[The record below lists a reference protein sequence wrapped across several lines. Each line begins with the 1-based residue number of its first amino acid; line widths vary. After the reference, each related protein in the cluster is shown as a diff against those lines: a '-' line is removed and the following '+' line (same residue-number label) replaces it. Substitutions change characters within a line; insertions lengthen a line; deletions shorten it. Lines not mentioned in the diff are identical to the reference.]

1 MEHSKKLPYPFLR
14 NCAALLLN
22 YTGEIPFHLYLKQ
35 EFKKN
40 SSWGGKDRKNYRKY
54 SYLFWRNAELLD
66 KTNTETVIQWLDQMS
81 RSLSEKQ
88 STADS
93 KPLTDSKHIAV
104 TEQLS
109 VAEPLAV
116 AEQPAKSEHLQG
128 TLAKSQNFWDEFPP
142 LSKDL
147 LTNSQPAIDWIR
159 WFTTEPPVWI
169 KVVNPAH
176 FNRVKDRLQQLS
188 ISILEEKVELQA
200 LSIPAQSNIQE
211 LEEEGW
217 VIIQDIGSQQ
227 SVVWKDFIDSN
238 TLSNSNGMTMVWDAC
253 CGAGGKS
260 LSLRILYS
268 NLDIQCSDVRQ
279 SILDNLTSRF
289 NKTRL
294 VLPFIFK
301 HNLEVSANKKTKFR
315 IVLADIPC
323 SGSGTW
329 RRNPEAKWYYDED
342 KWQGMVSKQLQ
353 MVSNAAASVADDGFL
368 IVCTCSLFAREN
380 EALIDSFLAANA
392 LENKSNS
399 TKWEILDQRFLGGI
413 RENGDYIYRSIL
425 KRLQ

>member
-1 MEHSKKLPYPFLR
+1 LEQSKKLPYPFLR

-54 SYLFWRNAELLD
+54 SYLFWRNAAVPD
-66 KTNTETVIQWLDQMS
+66 KSNAETIIQWLDLMS

-93 KPLTDSKHIAV
+93 L
-104 TEQLS
+104 QLA

-116 AEQPAKSEHLQG
+116 TEQPAKSEYLQE
-128 TLAKSQNFWDEFPP
+128 TQAKSQNFWNEFPP

-147 LTNSQPAIDWIR
+147 LTNSQPEIDWQY

-176 FNRVKDRLQQLS
+176 FNRVKDQLLHLS
-188 ISILEEKVELQA
+188 IPILEEKVELQA
-200 LSIPAQSNIQE
+200 LSIPAQSNIQG

-227 SVVWKDFIDSN
+227 SVEWTDFIDSN
-238 TLSNSNGMTMVWDAC
+238 TLSNSTGMTMVWDAC

-260 LSLRILYS
+260 LSLRILYP

-279 SILDNLTSRF
+279 TILDNLTTRF

-294 VLPFIFK
+294 ALPFVFK

-329 RRNPEAKWYYDED
+329 RRNPEAKWFYDED

-353 MVSNAAASVADDGFL
+353 MVSNAAASVADEGYL
-368 IVCTCSLFAREN
+368 IVCTCSIFAREN
-380 EALIDSFLAANA
+380 EALIDSFLAGDA

-399 TKWEILDQRFLGGI
+399 TEWEIVDQRFLGGI
-413 RENGDYIYRSIL
+413 KENGDYIYRSIL
-425 KRLQ
+425 KKL